1 MHQRERGEQKSD
13 AKVFQV
19 LIGNLSSFSKEE
31 RERDGKGR
39 GGCCQREK
47 WKIILGL
54 G

>member
-19 LIGNLSSFSKEE
+19 LIGNLSSFKEE

-47 WKIILGL
+47 
-54 G
+54 